1 MTDEKRLPILYAVFG
16 NGRHCQ
22 STISEKYAN
31 EQAERLK
38 AVDET
43 YQMSVVEYVP
53 RASVCEPKSEFRVP
67 VRSKSEFKR
76 VEALGGNPVFAQP
89 APSPI
94 DDVGRIGVP
103 SVLVVASKL
112 LECAESWEPECR
124 LVGNVRA
131 DEIVSLC
138 RAVLGITRGEDG
150 KHG

>member
-1 MTDEKRLPILYAVFG
+1 MTDEKRLLPTVIYAVVCCDDGFLLRATDDLQKATFVL
-16 NGRHCQ
+16 GRGP
-22 STISEKYAN
+22 SPREII
-31 EQAERLK
+31 
-38 AVDET
+38 
-43 YQMSVVEYVP
+43 EYVP